1 MASTTYERRNKP
13 TTAQPTPLDP
23 VAPDLSGVVRPGDT
37 LVWGQ
42 GAAEPVTLTRALV
55 AQRQELS
62 NKGKE
67 RLSIFLGV
75 LKGETL
81 RAEYVD
87 TFRYFGLGGL
97 GDTSKLSRQG
107 VVETMPIR
115 LSSLPA
121 LFNSGHLRADV
132 VFIQLSEPNAD
143 GICSTGLL
151 ADFMRETIRAA
162 RTVVAEIN
170 PHVPFTYG
178 DTLVPLSDID
188 YVVHADVPLVEWP
201 AGTPSPEA
209 TAVAR
214 NVADLIPDGATLQ
227 LGIGAIPEAL
237 CAALTDKR
245 DLGIHSGM
253 IGDTVLD
260 LIESGAVTNARKP
273 IDTGITT
280 TGLVFG
286 TERLVKWAHQNKALG
301 VRSLE
306 HTHSAAV
313 LAQLPDLWAIN
324 SAIEMDL
331 TGQVNAEMMGD
342 KYAGGVGGQVDFT
355 QAAMSSE
362 RGRSVIAFPSTAAK
376 GKLSRIVSRIA
387 TGVVTTPRSNAD
399 LFVTEY
405 GVADLRAATIEQR
418 IERLIAIAH
427 PDHRDALL
435 AAAHG

>member
-1 MASTTYERRNKP
+1 MPSTAYERRHKP
-13 TTAQPTPLDP
+13 ATDRPVELDS
-23 VAPDLSGVVRPGDT
+23 VAPDLGGVVRPGDT

-55 AQRQELS
+55 DQRRELS
-62 NKGKE
+62 DDGKE

-81 RAEYVD
+81 RADYVD

-115 LSSLPA
+115 LSSLPS
-121 LFNSGHLRADV
+121 LFDSGYLHADV
-132 VFIQLSEPNAD
+132 VFIQLSEPNEQ
-143 GICSTGLL
+143 GVCSTGLVG
-151 ADFMRETIRAA
+151 DFMHEAIRAA
-162 RTVVAEIN
+162 RTVVGEVN
-170 PHVPFTYG
+170 PNVPFTYG
-178 DTLVPLSDID
+178 DTLVPVSDLD
-188 YVVHADVPLVEWP
+188 YVVHTDVPLVQWP
-201 AGTPSPEA
+201 VGASSPEA
-209 TAVAR
+209 AAVAR
-214 NVADLIPDGATLQ
+214 NVAELIPDGATLQ

-273 IDTGITT
+273 VDTGITT
-280 TGLVFG
+280 TGLVMG
-286 TERLVKWAHQNKALG
+286 TERLTKWAHRNEALG
-301 VRSLE
+301 VRSLD

-313 LAQLPDLWAIN
+313 LAQLPDLWSIN

-376 GKLSRIVSRIA
+376 GRFSRIVAKIA
-387 TGVVTTPRSNAD
+387 SGVVTTPRSNAD

-405 GVADLRAATIEQR
+405 GVADLRAATLEQR
-418 IERLIAIAH
+418 AERLIAIAH
-427 PDHRDALL
+427 PDHRDVLRASLS
-435 AAAHG
+435 